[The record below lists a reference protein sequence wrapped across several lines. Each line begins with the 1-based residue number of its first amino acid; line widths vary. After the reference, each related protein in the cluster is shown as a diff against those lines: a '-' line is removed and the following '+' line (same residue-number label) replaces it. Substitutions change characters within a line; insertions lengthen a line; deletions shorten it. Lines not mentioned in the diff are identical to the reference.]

1 MGKSNISM
9 VRLNSYVKLPEGID
23 QVVVGPCGF
32 SNVVMEETYL
42 DLSFHMEET
51 DVLRCGKPADVF
63 LIAPTKGQ
71 IFSVVVNNKLQTI
84 QLTIPNLS

>member
-1 MGKSNISM
+1 MLNYPR
-9 VRLNSYVKLPEGID
+9 VLTRLLLD
-23 QVVVGPCGF
+23 LVVF

-51 DVLRCGKPADVF
+51 DMLKCGKPADVF

-71 IFSVVVNNKLQTI
+71 IFSVVVNKKLQTI